1 MQRLKLPELVEV
13 QRSERYRAVVIYEEA
28 MRGKTRTAQA
38 LAKAVPDAT
47 YVDLQQVLAERPDL
61 AAQIDRF
68 GLQELEQLLLD
79 HPAQGQVLIV
89 DHADFILNTWTR
101 AQKRAFAQWVDDS
114 LDGFTDSQRV
124 LVFFIQADPAII
136 NYPMRRPNRLGR
148 TRIFRLGDFDAL

>member
-1 MQRLKLPELVEV
+1 MQRLKLPELVEI

-38 LAKAVPDAT
+38 LARAVPDAT

-68 GLQELEQLLLD
+68 GLQELEQLLLG

-89 DHADFILNTWTR
+89 DHADFILNTWTP
-101 AQKRAFAQWVDDS
+101 AQKRAFAQWVDDG

-124 LVFFIQADPAII
+124 LVFFIQSDPAIV

>member
-1 MQRLKLPELVEV
+1 VQRLKLPELVEV
-13 QRSERYRAVVIYEEA
+13 QRSERYRAVVIHEEA
-28 MRGKTRTAQA
+28 FRGKTRTARA

-68 GLQELEQLLLD
+68 GPQELEALLLGYA
-79 HPAQGQVLIV
+79 AQGQVLVV
-89 DHADFILNTWTR
+89 DHADLILNTWPP
-101 AQKRAFAQWVDDS
+101 AQKRAFARWVDDG

-124 LVFFIQADPAII
+124 LIFFIQTDPTIV